1 MYFSKVASA
10 FHLLWCVLFIVGA
23 WYLVSMVSRA
33 HKEDAFRRHARA
45 RVKLHRRQTLWKNEQ
60 LQRVDATLSRIQAL
74 VDSDEPASVLELGD
88 IYRKGEYPAFA
99 PDLDMALALYH
110 VGSTNPATAGLARL
124 KYLEARHD
132 TLSENDV
139 AGAALPRSYGLTK
152 VQKSQTTSP
161 PIVPPPP
168 VEVLSQVLSDAQN
181 VHDHSLTRHVKKA
194 LAEAPT
200 GRDSFEE
207 VTRFILEDS
216 DATPEEKA
224 DAYAVLESLG
234 TQHHSTLGVS
244 ERESLDRMWTVI
256 ENLPT
261 HKAEAKELLV
271 RQLASGV
278 EHGDIVCS
286 TGKITRIAGALDG
299 LPDREPVTK
308 PMWALR
314 EELGT
319 LAARVRDDE
328 KDAPEFRRLA
338 MELYVRNLGMSE
350 SLIDEM
356 VSEFSSGF

>member
-1 MYFSKVASA
+1 MYFSKV
-10 FHLLWCVLFIVGA
+10 LLWCVLCIVAGA
-23 WYLVSMVSRA
+23 WYLRSCA

-45 RVKLHRRQTLWKNEQ
+45 RVKLHRRRQTLQTEQ
-60 LQRVDATLSRIQAL
+60 LQRVDATLSRIQTL

-110 VGSTNPATAGLARL
+110 VGSTHPATAGLARR

-152 VQKSQTTSP
+152 VQKSQTSP
-161 PIVPPPP
+161 PIVPLVPPPP
-168 VEVLSQVLSDAQN
+168 VEVLSDAQN
-181 VHDHSLTRHVKKA
+181 VHDHSLTSHVKKA

-200 GRDSFEE
+200 GRAAFEE

-338 MELYVRNLGMSE
+338 MEVYVHNLGMSE

>member
-1 MYFSKVASA
+1 MYFSKV
-10 FHLLWCVLFIVGA
+10 HLLWCVLCIAVGI
-23 WYLVSMVSRA
+23 WYLVSRA
-33 HKEDAFRRHARA
+33 HKEDAAFRRHARA
-45 RVKLHRRQTLWKNEQ
+45 RLKVHRRRHTLWKTEQ

-88 IYRKGEYPAFA
+88 VYRKGDYPAFA

-110 VGSTNPATAGLARL
+110 VASTHPATAGLARR
-124 KYLEARHD
+124 KYLEARYD

-152 VQKSQTTSP
+152 VQKSQNP
-161 PIVPPPP
+161 PSIVVPPP
-168 VEVLSQVLSDAQN
+168 VLPQVLSDAQN

-200 GRDSFEE
+200 GRDSFEN

-338 MELYVRNLGMSE
+338 MELYVRDLGMSE

>member
-45 RVKLHRRQTLWKNEQ
+45 RVKLHRRHTLWKNEQ

-88 IYRKGEYPAFA
+88 IYRKGDYPAFA

-110 VGSTNPATAGLARL
+110 VGSTHPATAGLARL

-152 VQKSQTTSP
+152 VQKSQNP
-161 PIVPPPP
+161 PSIVVPPPVLP
-168 VEVLSQVLSDAQN
+168 QVEVLSDAQN

-200 GRDSFEE
+200 GRDSFEN